1 MRACLVFGFSGG
13 DGDGDGCSQ
22 QADELGRDK
31 LQTQSQNGY
40 ANNRETKATPDFH

>member
-1 MRACLVFGFSGG
+1 MGACLVFGFSGG
-13 DGDGDGCSQ
+13 GGDGCSQ

-40 ANNRETKATPDFH
+40 ANNGEMKATPDFH